1 MVMKK
6 TVAVVMIALFT
17 MSFAMTAQNN
27 NDSDRIGRR
36 SQVEKRWSSKNRA
49 ENMAKQLELT
59 EEQKAKVEALYE
71 KQDAERAEQLKLQR
85 EKREQVM
92 QDRESRREAMEK
104 IRKEAVEK
112 NDAELESIIG
122 KEKMEQWK
130 QYRDEVRQ
138 KMQDANRKDRRAP
151 RRNGPRG

>member
-1 MVMKK
+1 
-6 TVAVVMIALFT
+6 
-17 MSFAMTAQNN
+17 
-27 NDSDRIGRR
+27 
-36 SQVEKRWSSKNRA
+36 
-49 ENMAKQLELT
+49 MAKQLELS

-92 QDRESRREAMEK
+92 QDRESRREAMQKLREQ
-104 IRKEAVEK
+104 AVAK

-138 KMQDANRKDRRAP
+138 KMQDANRSERRAP
-151 RRNGPRG
+151 RRNGPGA

>member
-1 MVMKK
+1 MKK
-6 TVAVVMIALFT
+6 TATLAMIAIFT
-17 MSFAMTAQNN
+17 MSFTISAQNR
-27 NDSDRIGRR
+27 NDSDRTGRR
-36 SQVEKRWSSKNRA
+36 TQVEARWNAKSRA
-49 ENMAKQLELT
+49 ESMAKQLELT
-59 EEQKAKVEALYE
+59 DEQKAKVEALYE

-85 EKREQVM
+85 EKREEVM

-104 IRKEAVEK
+104 IREQALAK

-151 RRNGPRG
+151 RRNGPKA

>member
-1 MVMKK
+1 MKK
-6 TVAVVMIALFT
+6 TVALAMIALFT
-17 MSFAMTAQNN
+17 MSFAMTAQHNS
-27 NDSDRIGRR
+27 DRDRIGRR
-36 SQVEKRWSSKNRA
+36 TQVEKRWSSKNRA
-49 ENMAKQLELT
+49 ESMAKQLELT

-138 KMQDANRKDRRAP
+138 KMQDANRSNRTAP
-151 RRNGPRG
+151 RRNGPRT

>member
-1 MVMKK
+1 MKK
-6 TVAVVMIALFT
+6 TVALAMIALFT
-17 MSFAMTAQNN
+17 MSFAMTAQNRN
-27 NDSDRIGRR
+27 ESDRIGRR
-36 SQVEKRWSSKNRA
+36 TQVEKRWTSKNRA

-112 NDAELESIIG
+112 NDAELEGIIG

-130 QYRDEVRQ
+130 QYREDVRK